1 MIHQVKLLKLLIA
14 FFILLIVFCSS
25 RIPAWFFVFI
35 FLFKDFIYLFLERQE
50 GKEKERE
57 RSVDVWEI
65 NLLVASCTPPTEDL
79 ACNPGMCPDWELN
92 WWPFSLQAGTQ
103 STEPHQPG
111 HPVWFLW
118 FLFVKPFILSMCSFP
133 DFIEL
138 IICVFMKL
146 LSFFRT
152 NILNFLSDNF

>member
-57 RSVDVWEI
+57 RSVDV
-65 NLLVASCTPPTEDL
+65 
-79 ACNPGMCPDWELN
+79 
-92 WWPFSLQAGTQ
+92 
-103 STEPHQPG
+103 
-111 HPVWFLW
+111 
-118 FLFVKPFILSMCSFP
+118 
-133 DFIEL
+133 
-138 IICVFMKL
+138 
-146 LSFFRT
+146 
-152 NILNFLSDNF
+152 